1 MKKQFGKAK
10 LFIMAASAGLL
21 LTACQVAP
29 VNAKTV
35 ITDVNGAG
43 NKTISMLMLVDGSV
57 QMTADT
63 TSFPG
68 NNNYFYVD
76 DATFEN
82 VTFDPKADK
91 VSYISD
97 GYFTN
102 PNHLATAQEI
112 WNEFNAKVESVVPEG
127 FNFSISTVQSANWN
141 DKYMGE
147 AKAESTNTTNEWK
160 AYVYHL
166 SYSWNNVEE
175 YIAKTKKLIGK
186 NYASSELAELDDANT
201 PWVSFTE
208 GEDSVFTWKECYTVN
223 YWSVYDL
230 VDTVMD
236 SELFNRDALGAT
248 YHVET
253 SSAFQVALQEYQ
265 IGEGE
270 AVKVKI
276 DNTSTTDENNAVIF
290 IEAKGKVAKP
300 ATTNAGM
307 IIGIV
312 AAAVV
317 VVAAAIGGVIFFK
330 KKKKKQ

>member
-1 MKKQFGKAK
+1 
-10 LFIMAASAGLL
+10 MAMSVGLL

-102 PNHLATAQEI
+102 PNHLTSAQEI
-112 WNEFNAKVESVVPEG
+112 WNEFNAKVQSVVPTG
-127 FNFSISTVQSANWN
+127 FDFSISTVQSANWD
-141 DKYMGE
+141 DKYMSE
-147 AKAESTNTTNEWK
+147 AKADSTNTTNEWK

-166 SYSWNNVEE
+166 SYSWNNVDE
-175 YIAKTKKLIGK
+175 YIAKTKTLIGK
-186 NYASSELAELDDANT
+186 NYVSSELAEIEDAGNA
-201 PWVSFTE
+201 WVSFTE
-208 GEDSVFTWKECYTVN
+208 GDDSVFTWKECYTVN

-236 SELFNRDALGAT
+236 SELFNRDALGSA
-248 YHVET
+248 YRVET
-253 SSAFQVALQEYQ
+253 SSAFTVALQEYQ

-276 DNTSTTDENNAVIF
+276 DNTSTTDENNNVKF

-300 ATTNAGM
+300 ASSTNVGM
-307 IIGIV
+307 IVGIAV
-312 AAAVV
+312 AAVV
-317 VVAAAIGGVIFFK
+317 VIAGIVVGGVFAS